1 MPDDSNPLWRTS
13 PSFGGDAPEGN
24 PRDRNPLHGEPSRA
38 LTPEVLPPEQFD
50 LAVMRT
56 DLERVATSSSLL
68 IQYITTARAKYR
80 AAKQLE
86 LLDLL
91 LAAVTK
97 KTAFITAQTA
107 LAQAEEQQQ
116 EFVVLKQL
124 RTDLKRV
131 ELEAQLAEANLRKA
145 RAERDLQQMVGKEPK
160 ESPES
165 YRQRIMLEVRALE
178 AEMDRHLIEITTG
191 REYESLSPD
200 EQGRY
205 DRLQQT
211 YRDLITKKYEAL
223 DRTG

>member
-131 ELEAQLAEANLRKA
+131 ELE
-145 RAERDLQQMVGKEPK
+145 VGKEPK